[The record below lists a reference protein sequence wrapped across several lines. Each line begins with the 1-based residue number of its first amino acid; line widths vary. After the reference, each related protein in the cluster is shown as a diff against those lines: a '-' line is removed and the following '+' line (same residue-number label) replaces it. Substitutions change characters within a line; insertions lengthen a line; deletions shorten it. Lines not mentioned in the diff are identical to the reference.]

1 MVKLDFL
8 SVLDEKAQ
16 FLYNFSDGIW
26 ADPETA
32 FTEFHA
38 AGRYCSALRSEG
50 FEVTENL
57 AGIPTAFSGRFGSGH
72 PVIGV
77 LAEFDALSGLSQEG
91 GVTEKRTAGGACGH
105 GCGHNLLGTASLG
118 AAIAIK
124 RFLETQT
131 CSGTVILFGCPGEEG
146 GSGKAFMA
154 RDGVFDEL
162 DAALCWHPD
171 ENTGVRVQ
179 TSLANCQV
187 LYKFNGKAAHAGAE
201 PHLGR
206 SALDAVELMDIGA
219 NYLREHMID
228 QARVHYAI
236 TDAGGFSPN
245 VVQPHAE
252 VLYLIRAP
260 RSAQVK
266 ELYERVNDI
275 ARGAALMTGTTVE
288 IDFVKACSDTILN
301 DTLQRVLY
309 EKMAQIGVPE
319 ITEADEALAAS

>member
-1 MVKLDFL
+1 
-8 SVLDEKAQ
+8 
-16 FLYNFSDGIW
+16 
-26 ADPETA
+26 
-32 FTEFHA
+32 
-38 AGRYCSALRSEG
+38 
-50 FEVTENL
+50 
-57 AGIPTAFSGRFGSGH
+57 
-72 PVIGV
+72 
-77 LAEFDALSGLSQEG
+77 
-91 GVTEKRTAGGACGH
+91 
-105 GCGHNLLGTASLG
+105 
-118 AAIAIK
+118 
-124 RFLETQT
+124 
-131 CSGTVILFGCPGEEG
+131 
-146 GSGKAFMA
+146 MA

-266 ELYERVNDI
+266 E
-275 ARGAALMTGTTVE
+275 
-288 IDFVKACSDTILN
+288 
-301 DTLQRVLY
+301 
-309 EKMAQIGVPE
+309 
-319 ITEADEALAAS
+319 EAV

>member
-50 FEVTENL
+50 FAVTENL

-91 GVTEKRTAGGACGH
+91 GVTEKRSAGGPCGH
-105 GCGHNLLGTASLG
+105 GCGHNL
-118 AAIAIK
+118 
-124 RFLETQT
+124 
-131 CSGTVILFGCPGEEG
+131 LFGCPGEEG

-228 QARVHYAI
+228 QAR
-236 TDAGGFSPN
+236 G
-245 VVQPHAE
+245 
-252 VLYLIRAP
+252 
-260 RSAQVK
+260 
-266 ELYERVNDI
+266 
-275 ARGAALMTGTTVE
+275 
-288 IDFVKACSDTILN
+288 
-301 DTLQRVLY
+301 
-309 EKMAQIGVPE
+309 
-319 ITEADEALAAS
+319 

>member
-16 FLYNFSDGIW
+16 FLNDFSDDIW

-146 GSGKAFMA
+146 G
-154 RDGVFDEL
+154 V
-162 DAALCWHPD
+162 P
-171 ENTGVRVQ
+171 
-179 TSLANCQV
+179 
-187 LYKFNGKAAHAGAE
+187 
-201 PHLGR
+201 
-206 SALDAVELMDIGA
+206 I
-219 NYLREHMID
+219 
-228 QARVHYAI
+228 AI
-236 TDAGGFSPN
+236 
-245 VVQPHAE
+245 
-252 VLYLIRAP
+252 
-260 RSAQVK
+260 
-266 ELYERVNDI
+266 
-275 ARGAALMTGTTVE
+275 
-288 IDFVKACSDTILN
+288 
-301 DTLQRVLY
+301 
-309 EKMAQIGVPE
+309 
-319 ITEADEALAAS
+319 